1 MSPVDHQPG
10 AVSPSPGRPDET
22 AAERAD
28 RNFDD
33 LLQELRVA
41 QTGVQ
46 ILLAFLLTIA
56 FAPGFDKL
64 GSSQQTFYCI
74 TVGIAAAAMAF
85 LIGPVACHRLSFRR
99 SRKELILAVSH
110 RLTLVGL
117 ALLGLAVLGCVY
129 LACWAAVG
137 AGPAALWT
145 AVAAVALGL
154 NWVVLP
160 LFIRMRSGPE
170 DEHGSGAP
178 SVTR

>member
-1 MSPVDHQPG
+1 M
-10 AVSPSPGRPDET
+10 
-22 AAERAD
+22 
-28 RNFDD
+28 
-33 LLQELRVA
+33 
-41 QTGVQ
+41 Q

-64 GSSQQTFYCI
+64 GSAQQTFYCI
-74 TVGIAAAAMAF
+74 TVGIAAGAMAF

-117 ALLGLAVLGCVY
+117 VLLGLAVVGCVY

-145 AVAAVALGL
+145 AVAALALAV
-154 NWVVLP
+154 NWVALP

-170 DEHGSGAP
+170 DEQGSGTQAI
-178 SVTR
+178 TR